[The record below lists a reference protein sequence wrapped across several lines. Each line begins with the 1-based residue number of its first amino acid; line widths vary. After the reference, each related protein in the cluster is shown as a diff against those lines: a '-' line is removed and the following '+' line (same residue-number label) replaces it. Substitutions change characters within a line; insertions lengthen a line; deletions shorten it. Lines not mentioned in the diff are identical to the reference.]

1 MSKVYY
7 LYGLPLE
14 RVSDNVFRP
23 RAKGRPSDTGSYG
36 ERTFVR
42 RIPESLIDTV
52 DRLLSECR
60 SSWES
65 IREGVLN
72 GTYTSPEID
81 LAKLQML
88 PRVPSAAA
96 AAAASLVIPDGVSS
110 DGSGDTVTESPKTSD
125 SNEGHSSS
133 DPVNSGVITLT
144 KSQRKKQKWQQK
156 RR

>member
-36 ERTFVR
+36 ERTVVR

-52 DRLLSECR
+52 DRLLTECR

-81 LAKLQML
+81 LATLQML
-88 PRVPSAAA
+88 PREPSAAA
-96 AAAASLVIPDGVSS
+96 AACSQGIPVGVSS
-110 DGSGDTVTESPKTSD
+110 DGSGDTVTESLKQSG
-125 SNEGHSSS
+125 SNEGHTPS